1 MIMIFPLLLAAAAT
15 EPPAAD
21 AASHGPPQ
29 VFIAPSGEPFR
40 VYGDVPY
47 PVANWFTAADKNAD
61 GKLDLA
67 EFTADFLRFFDQ
79 LDQNHDGAID
89 GIEKARY
96 ENEVAPETTGASW
109 YAKSQEQTNY
119 EWNAG
124 FSKDVNLPKVDRP
137 ARQGQ
142 EAPIGAGRF
151 DLLGLPE
158 PVASMDLEVRG
169 RISRR
174 MATDVAQMR
183 FNQLDPQHRGFLTLD
198 QLPRTPAE
206 GRGGDRKRR

>member
-1 MIMIFPLLLAAAAT
+1 MIMIFPLLLLAAAGDA
-15 EPPAAD
+15 PAAAD
-21 AASHGPPQ
+21 APRGPPQ
-29 VFIAPSGEPFR
+29 IFISPAGEPFR

-109 YAKSQEQTNY
+109 YPKSQDQTNY

-124 FSKDVNLPKVDRP
+124 FGQDVNLPHVDRP
-137 ARQGQ
+137 ARAGR

-151 DLLGLPE
+151 DLLGLLE
-158 PVASMDLEVRG
+158 PVAAMDLEVRG

-183 FNQLDPQHRGFLTLD
+183 FNQLDPQHRGYLTLD

-206 GRGGDRKRR
+206 GRGDRKR